1 MLSVQCQF
9 LNGSLR
15 FIGCKCNKNIFKSS
29 HINDFTTHGSFYS
42 VFCSV
47 PTGCRSQQET
57 CKLAAFLTL
66 THAYIGK
73 VNNEKMGIVC
83 FIPHEI
89 CIRWEETFII
99 HLTYIR
105 VCECEEGCKFCKFV
119 SLATSFF
126 SFYSDNYLVYF

>member
-29 HINDFTTHGSFYS
+29 HINDFTTHGSSYR

-47 PTGCRSQQET
+47 PTGMPQSTRNLQT
-57 CKLAAFLTL
+57 CKLAAFLTP
-66 THAYIGK
+66 THAYISK

-83 FIPHEI
+83 FTPHER

-105 VCECEEGCKFCKFV
+105 VCGCEEGCKFA
-119 SLATSFF
+119 SLQVWQLPFF
-126 SFYSDNYLVYF
+126 RFILIIT